1 MSQEWIELDP
11 VNEVKCLADKIGI
24 HQLYAIVRDIRGEN
38 DIERKLSE
46 ENDKLRIALDEAREA
61 INHNSKLV
69 EEERLKHE
77 LYRKDGEVQ
86 GVKFAIKCL
95 CAAIKERRDEI
106 N

>member
-1 MSQEWIELDP
+1 MSKEWIELDP

-38 DIERKLSE
+38 DIEQKLSE

-61 INHNSKLV
+61 VNHNSKLV

-86 GVKFAIKCL
+86 GVKKCL